1 MTAILT
7 VTSRPIFLVVI
18 WLQRLVSVHFGESK
32 KKGKNNNRLCPD
44 TLWNNCR
51 AKTNFEQIKFAC
63 SKLTEIISPY
73 LIFVMV
79 LTLTPAGSIRKLL
92 SVCLPT
98 TLGAR
103 DFSCAVSSFG
113 QAFISD
119 PREKPLDRSAI
130 SLMAPNQ
137 SQTRL
142 NQFSPDFG
150 RES

>member
-1 MTAILT
+1 MMNKPVELKIS
-7 VTSRPIFLVVI
+7 SRQALHYSDF
-18 WLQRLVSVHFGESK
+18 
-32 KKGKNNNRLCPD
+32 C
-44 TLWNNCR
+44 
-51 AKTNFEQIKFAC
+51 
-63 SKLTEIISPY
+63 
-73 LIFVMV
+73 VM
-79 LTLTPAGSIRKLL
+79 SQK
-92 SVCLPT
+92 S

-103 DFSCAVSSFG
+103 DFSCAASGFG

>member
-1 MTAILT
+1 MWPRGGI
-7 VTSRPIFLVVI
+7 
-18 WLQRLVSVHFGESK
+18 RLVDIDIMFK
-32 KKGKNNNRLCPD
+32 ALKLAWIPRLLIPGNQNWETVPD
-44 TLWNNCR
+44 YYLR
-51 AKTNFEQIKFAC
+51 KF
-63 SKLTEIISPY
+63 
-73 LIFVMV
+73 
-79 LTLTPAGSIRKLL
+79 
-92 SVCLPT
+92 

-103 DFSCAVSSFG
+103 DFSCAVSGFG

-137 SQTRL
+137 SQARL